1 MGTKVYDNYADL
13 ITFNRN
19 SRGTALR
26 PIGYGDELVT
36 NGTFDTD
43 TAGWS
48 VESEVTAVI
57 DTTVFANGGIK
68 LTNTVTGSVDQ
79 QVYQTISGL
88 TAGKVYEVSADAY
101 TPSTNTNNVATI
113 SNVSVSYNS
122 SNASST
128 TEEDQIQKIS
138 FVFTASSTSVT
149 VYLSVVL
156 SDYSNFGDE
165 NKIGYFDNI
174 SVKEV
179 LFDREGDPLTLFLH
193 PEGVPRIE
201 YDADRNLKGL
211 LIEPE
216 AWNYDTASSTIIAWS
231 LLNITKSADQT
242 TAPDG
247 VAASADSVLETVANN
262 THFIY
267 NDYAPGAGSYVFSC
281 FVKSIGG
288 RNFQLTTYGLGGG
301 SGGASVQFNLSTGTV
316 ASGTG
321 TITEI
326 GDGWYRVSGSAV
338 TTGATGMRVIAY
350 SVDGTANTFTGDVT
364 KGFYMWGMQ
373 VEAGPIATSYMPTTG
388 SPFTRGK
395 DEATMTNVSG
405 LIGQKEGTLYVE
417 VDFRTATGAYQHILN
432 VNDGTP
438 ANRILIWVFGGNT
451 LMYIDSNG
459 SLVLN
464 TGASSLS
471 NGVQKLAFAYANGDQ
486 EFYRN
491 GSSIATG
498 TASLA
503 ALATLTDID
512 LGQSELSA
520 SQANMWIRAIQI
532 IPRRLSD
539 EQLIELTS

>member
-1 MGTKVYDNYADL
+1 MAQFGDFTVD
-13 ITFNRN
+13 RN
-19 SRGTALR
+19 STKYVLGSGGTIIPSAT
-26 PIGYGDELVT
+26 DEPAFEF
-36 NGTFDTD
+36 NAD
-43 TAGWS
+43 
-48 VESEVTAVI
+48 
-57 DTTVFANGGIK
+57 
-68 LTNTVTGSVDQ
+68 GS
-79 QVYQTISGL
+79 Y
-88 TAGKVYEVSADAY
+88 
-101 TPSTNTNNVATI
+101 
-113 SNVSVSYNS
+113 
-122 SNASST
+122 
-128 TEEDQIQKIS
+128 
-138 FVFTASSTSVT
+138 
-149 VYLSVVL
+149 
-156 SDYSNFGDE
+156 
-165 NKIGYFDNI
+165 
-174 SVKEV
+174 
-179 LFDREGDPLTLFLH
+179 
-193 PEGVPRIE
+193 
-201 YDADRNLKGL
+201 KGL
-211 LIEPE
+211 LVEP
-216 AWNYDTASSTIIAWS
+216 AATNYDTASSTIITGWS
-231 LLNITKSADQT
+231 PLNVTKSADQT

-247 VAASADSVLETVANN
+247 VAASADSVLETVANDN
-262 THFIY
+262 HFIY
-267 NDYAPGAGSYVFSC
+267 KDYTLGAGSYVFSC

-288 RNFQLTTYGLGGG
+288 RNFRFSIQALGGGG
-301 SGGASVQFNLSTGTV
+301 SGGGVVLFNLSTGTV